1 MRPKGPVFATAF
13 SPLMTIIVVVVGS
26 IFLSESFYLG
36 SVLGGLMIAIGV
48 YAVLWGKVKDRKVST
63 DKYCSEVVSNSQVLF
78 PKMKMRYTT

>member
-1 MRPKGPVFATAF
+1 MRPKGPVFATVF
-13 SPLMTIIVVVVGS
+13 CPLMTIIVVVVGS

>member
-1 MRPKGPVFATAF
+1 
-13 SPLMTIIVVVVGS
+13 MTIIVVVVGS